1 MHHFWRVVQD
11 ITDKLKY
18 KEDKEANI
26 ETLDRYI
33 VEDKEY
39 MIDGINVIQRHDD
52 YEKGIANMIS
62 SSLHKEVSL
71 VPEITGKYKNI
82 SAPDFEIDGKKF
94 DLKKLNGESKDAIRN
109 AIKRKEKQADNFII
123 DISDYKLD
131 NDAVTQQID
140 TIFNAYNTKFVNS
153 LTIIENGKIKKIV
166 KRK

>member
-1 MHHFWRVVQD
+1 
-11 ITDKLKY
+11 
-18 KEDKEANI
+18 
-26 ETLDRYI
+26 
-33 VEDKEY
+33 

-109 AIKRKEKQADNFII
+109 AIKRKENKLII
-123 DISDYKLD
+123 L
-131 NDAVTQQID
+131 
-140 TIFNAYNTKFVNS
+140 S
-153 LTIIENGKIKKIV
+153 LILVIINWTMML
-166 KRK
+166 

>member
-1 MHHFWRVVQD
+1 
-11 ITDKLKY
+11 
-18 KEDKEANI
+18 
-26 ETLDRYI
+26 
-33 VEDKEY
+33 
-39 MIDGINVIQRHDD
+39 
-52 YEKGIANMIS
+52 MIS

-140 TIFNAYNTKFVNS
+140 TIFNAYNTKFVKS